1 MKRFTI
7 ALVIAASAFGARAE
21 STQELVGEFIGGV
34 TGAVVCSGVGHGR
47 GNTAAVAAC
56 GVVGSQIGRAMTRPT
71 PNPYGPP
78 VYQQGSQPQVV
89 YAPMPSQQVIYA
101 QQGYADPCGGDGYF
115 RGVYNPQ
122 AAMAYCRG
130 AQEGARQNQYRAERD
145 AYYEGIR
152 NQRVQD
158 AQMYRWGAAGTN
170 N

>member
-1 MKRFTI
+1 MKRITV
-7 ALVIAASAFGARAE
+7 ALVMFASAFSAHAE
-21 STQELVGEFIGGV
+21 STQELFGEFVGGV
-34 TGAVVCSGVGHGR
+34 GGAVLCSGMGHGR

-56 GVVGSQIGRAMTRPT
+56 GVVGSQIGRAMMRPA
-71 PNPYGPP
+71 PNPYAPP
-78 VYQQGSQPQVV
+78 VYQQGVPPPQVVYAQPQVV
-89 YAPMPSQQVIYA
+89 YAP
-101 QQGYADPCGGDGYF
+101 QGYSDPCGGDGYF

-130 AQEGARQNQYRAERD
+130 AMEGARQNQYRAERD

-158 AQMYRWGAAGTN
+158 AQAYRWGAAGTN